1 MSMMTTKII
10 KSRKPR
16 KDCQYT
22 GEERQSF
29 DKHKKEYITQ
39 VTKEGREYVFQ
50 TQILPD
56 IFNYWSQGGT
66 VDIIEEE
73 VTRRVKVCGGDERY
87 QLILLLL
94 L

>member
-1 MSMMTTKII
+1 MSTMTRKII

-16 KDCQYT
+16 KGCQYT

-29 DKHKKEYITQ
+29 NKHGKEYITQ

-66 VDIIEEE
+66 VDISEEE
-73 VTRRVKVCGGDERY
+73 VARRVKVCGGDERY
-87 QLILLLL
+87 
-94 L
+94 